1 MKERLSAVLAVG
13 IIFSLFFYYKVINPV
28 ENNMNISS
36 INQNKEILEFEIIED
51 ENINIIDEIAIDEKN
66 ENHCSLDLENTD
78 SMDFSSAFKYYREC
92 NGSSSTF
99 SWNNNLYSTILSSE
113 VTPDNNN
120 QANNENLIVD
130 KKHLNLQN
138 AIIGD
143 NSNIE

>member
-1 MKERLSAVLAVG
+1 MKERLSAALAVG
-13 IIFSLFFYYKVINPV
+13 FIFSLFFYYKVINPV
-28 ENNMNISS
+28 ENNINISS
-36 INQNKEILEFEIIED
+36 VNQNKEILEFEIIKD
-51 ENINIIDEIAIDEKN
+51 ENINMIDEIAIDEKN

-99 SWNNNLYSTILSSE
+99 SWNNNLYSTILLSE

-120 QANNENLIVD
+120 QVSNENLIVD

-138 AIIGD
+138 VIIGD